1 MQSVPQSSSA
11 GGGPER
17 PPLLLDSFAELE
29 LPAHWSAFSSLSH
42 TTHIATSY
50 NTLYT
55 SKVSAQINIR
65 TVLYQK
71 HLSYNPPA
79 MIINVPVCVV

>member
-29 LPAHWSAFSSLSH
+29 LPAHWSVFSTLSH
-42 TTHIATSY
+42 TTHWAWGHYAS
-50 NTLYT
+50 
-55 SKVSAQINIR
+55 
-65 TVLYQK
+65 
-71 HLSYNPPA
+71 
-79 MIINVPVCVV
+79 IISSIIVQ